1 MIAEH
6 ELHVETFPLSDP
18 SAPQMDNLQDETEV
32 QVFDF
37 NEFNTL
43 AYQQPQSTLRRSA
56 SQAQPVSQPKPPH
69 EVVQPD
75 IDIFESIKPVEAV
88 VEIDE
93 IDVEA
98 TDEVLVVQIEESP
111 DIATTPINDDPENE
125 VPTFFIDTAPAE
137 VEGDSSPTYLS
148 TNGIPL
154 GAGSGTSAISED
166 EKIVFAPKIYEQPEP
181 ISITSG
187 SSTRQQ
193 PSIPAGAVA
202 ALNISMQGIT
212 MDPSS
217 SLPLTRKDKKAAK
230 REKRKNRNKKRK
242 SGNGGIK
249 GIMRDDSDM
258 EWGSDG
264 PPPAILGV
272 EGLNP
277 DDDDDDDENGGDDVA
292 ILRDY
297 LAGTLLNAKSEMED
311 LEEERQAAR
320 YSLVVDDDEG
330 EEVEANDQDGV
341 SMEDEET
348 EEELELEAMRK
359 FAEGVAGMS
368 GGAGMVLRDNGPDE
382 DTQQD
387 EEGDWESASGSAVTD
402 DEVIKNDSMSI
413 QDEVRSFV

>member
-1 MIAEH
+1 
-6 ELHVETFPLSDP
+6 
-18 SAPQMDNLQDETEV
+18 
-32 QVFDF
+32 
-37 NEFNTL
+37 
-43 AYQQPQSTLRRSA
+43 
-56 SQAQPVSQPKPPH
+56 
-69 EVVQPD
+69 VVQPD